1 MKTLAHASDVWEIRE
16 RLLAVRDTDAALWGE
31 MNVGQM
37 VCHVGAAY
45 RLVLTEGEVER
56 VRTPMPPA
64 MSKALAL
71 RTWGQWPK
79 NLPTPPQFK
88 IGGDAME
95 TSDFASDHGALMEAF
110 DRFCADPNLTKDHPF
125 FATMDHSDWMRWG
138 FLHADHH
145 LRQFGR

>member
-1 MKTLAHASDVWEIRE
+1 MKTLAHASDVLEIRE
-16 RLLAVRDTDAALWGE
+16 RLLAVCDTDAGLWGQ

-45 RLVLTEGEVER
+45 RLALTEGEVEL

-64 MSKALAL
+64 VSKAFAL
-71 RTWGQWPK
+71 RSGGQWPK
-79 NLPTPPQFK
+79 GLPTPPQFK
-88 IGGDAME
+88 IGGSAME
-95 TSDFASDHGALMEAF
+95 TSDFASGQEALMQAF
-110 DRFCADPNLTKDHPF
+110 DRFCAAPNLTKDHPF
-125 FATMDHSDWMRWG
+125 FATMDHPDWMRWG